1 MEKIEARDFKARC
14 LQLLGEFAASRR
26 EPLVVTR
33 HGKPLVMVVPMP
45 PPVKLRRALKGSV
58 LFEHEIVAPV
68 SNNWEARQD

>member
-33 HGKPLVMVVPMP
+33 HGKLLAMMVPMP
-45 PPVKLRRALKGSV
+45 PQVKLRGALKGSV
-58 LFEHEIVAPV
+58 LSEHEIVAPV
-68 SNNWEARQD
+68 SSNWEAAQD